1 VNKKSIEALVKC
13 GALDSSGASRKGMLA
28 ALETAQAAG
37 QKAQQDALI
46 GQGSIFDLGA
56 DAADPNGG
64 GTTGSLTRP
73 THPPM
78 LSEEFDRT
86 ELLAAEKEALGLF
99 VSAHPLKAV
108 RPALRAKVDCTLA
121 DLGGRRD
128 GDWVTVGGIITH
140 TKRIRTKKG
149 DPMMFATL
157 DDLEGTVELLVFG
170 KVLAAAD
177 ETLAPD
183 RIVTVRGKVD
193 HRDATSTC
201 VIAQEV
207 ATFEPTADEVAAAE
221 TRAAA
226 AVTVRAPL
234 HLRVD
239 AARLPAGV
247 IGDLKHLLQ
256 DFPGEAEVVLEM
268 QTAGGARRLR
278 LGPEY
283 RVTPSSSLRASLDQ
297 LLGDAALAA

>member
-1 VNKKSIEALVKC
+1 
-13 GALDSSGASRKGMLA
+13 M
-28 ALETAQAAG
+28 
-37 QKAQQDALI
+37 
-46 GQGSIFDLGA
+46 
-56 DAADPNGG
+56 
-64 GTTGSLTRP
+64 
-73 THPPM
+73 
-78 LSEEFDRT
+78 
-86 ELLAAEKEALGLF
+86 AAEKEALGLF

-108 RPALRAKVDCTLA
+108 RAPLRARVDCSLA

-128 GDWVTVGGIITH
+128 GDAITIGGIITQ

-170 KVLAAAD
+170 KVLAAAE

-207 ATFEPTADEVAAAE
+207 ATFAPTDEEVAAAE
-221 TRAAA
+221 RSAAA
-226 AVTVRAPL
+226 AVTARAPL
-234 HLRVD
+234 RLRLD
-239 AARLPAGV
+239 AGRLPAGV
-247 IGDLKHLLQ
+247 IADLKHLLA

-268 QTAGGARRLR
+268 RTAAGARRLR